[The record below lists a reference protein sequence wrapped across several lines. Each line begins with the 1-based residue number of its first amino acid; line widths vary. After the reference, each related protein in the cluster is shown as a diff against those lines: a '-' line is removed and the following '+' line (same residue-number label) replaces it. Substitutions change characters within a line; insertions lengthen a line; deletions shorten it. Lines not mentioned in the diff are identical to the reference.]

1 MDSGEGFAVI
11 DAWRLDVGPT
21 FSCRMYV
28 EFCSIEASKIVDYG
42 GIEFQGVVGFEVE
55 ALVTFYGVTGAMSF
69 GEAIAGETFDLMPY
83 FGDELGFMSFLCG
96 RFKEFILHFLKLFSA
111 AEFSAHATT

>member
-1 MDSGEGFAVI
+1 MGEGFAVI

-28 EFCSIEASKIVDYG
+28 EFCSIEASEIVDYG
-42 GIEFQGVVGFEVE
+42 GIEFQGVVGFQVE
-55 ALVTFYGVTGAMSF
+55 ALVTFYGVTGAVAF
-69 GEAIAGETFDLMPY
+69 GETVAGEAFDLMPNL
-83 FGDELGFMSFLCG
+83 GDELGFMSFLRG
-96 RFKEFILHFLKLFSA
+96 GIEEFILHFLKLFSA